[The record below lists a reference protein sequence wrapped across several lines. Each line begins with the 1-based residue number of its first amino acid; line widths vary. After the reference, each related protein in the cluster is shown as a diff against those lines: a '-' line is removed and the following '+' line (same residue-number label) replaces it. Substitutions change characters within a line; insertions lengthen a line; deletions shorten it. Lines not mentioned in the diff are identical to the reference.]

1 MKSKYLVVL
10 AITLVL
16 IVALILPACAQPA
29 PAPKPAP
36 TPAPTPAPAPKD
48 PVKFKFSYT
57 MPKGASVGAA
67 YEFFGPEFEKRT
79 QGRYKIET
87 YPGSTLIPVPAA
99 LDSVKKDVAQIVMT
113 SVGTFPKDFALSN
126 VMTIPTLGFAGKNAD
141 DIVQACK
148 AAWEFVDTTAEAKA
162 EFKDVQLVWTQ
173 VLDPYNLVSRKKE
186 IHGPSDFSGM
196 KVGGPSAGGRDMVQ
210 AAGGA
215 GVNFAPPESYQN
227 LEKGVVDA
235 AFLTLAQVE
244 DYKLFEICD
253 YYYRMDF
260 GGGVHIILMNKDAWA
275 KIPPADQKI
284 FLETWPDAGK
294 VGAQN
299 SLVQVEKGI
308 KSVTAA
314 GKKIYDPTAD
324 ERVAWE
330 KSAQVAIDKWAA
342 DAQAL
347 KIAPAVTDSTL
358 AKWKQI
364 RAKYMPK

>member
-10 AITLVL
+10 AVTLVL

-36 TPAPTPAPAPKD
+36 APAPAPAPKE
-48 PVKFKFSYT
+48 PIKFKFSYT

-79 QGRYKIET
+79 EGRYKIET

-113 SVGTFPKDFALSN
+113 SYGTFPKDFALGN
-126 VMTIPTLGFAGKNAD
+126 VVTIPTLGFPGNNAD
-141 DIVQACK
+141 EMVGACK
-148 AAWEFVDTTAEAKA
+148 AAWEFVDTTPDAKA

-173 VLDPYNLVSRKKE
+173 VLDAYNLISRKKE
-186 IHGPSDFSGM
+186 IHLPSDFSGM

-235 AFLTLAQVE
+235 AFLTMAQVE
-244 DYKLFEICD
+244 DYKLYEICD
-253 YYYRMDF
+253 YFYRMDF
-260 GGGVHIILMNKDAWA
+260 GGGCHIILMNKDAWA
-275 KIPPADQKI
+275 KMPPADQKI
-284 FLETWPDAGK
+284 MLETWPVAAK

-299 SLVQVEKGI
+299 SLVQVEKGL
-308 KSVTAA
+308 KSTSALP
-314 GKKIYDPTAD
+314 GKKIYGPTAD
-324 ERVAWE
+324 ERAAWE
-330 KSAQVAIDKWAA
+330 KAAQVAIDKWAS

-347 KIAPAVTDSTL
+347 KIAPAVTDSVL

-364 RAKYMPK
+364 RAKYLPK